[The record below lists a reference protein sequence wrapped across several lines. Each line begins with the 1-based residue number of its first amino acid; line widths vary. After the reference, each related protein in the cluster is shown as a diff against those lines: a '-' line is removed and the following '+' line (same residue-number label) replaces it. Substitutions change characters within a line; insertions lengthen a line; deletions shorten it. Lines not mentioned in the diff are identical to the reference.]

1 MTEHLLHEFQRQ
13 CKLWLLS
20 LTPDVATTATT
31 EATKVWAST
40 GHCPHHPR
48 RLCSLAMPRAPGPAP
63 QGECKAPSGRSNI
76 LKVSTTTGTFQLW
89 LLDSPLWPSWA
100 SEPSLAAAFALLLP
114 GQGTGEQ
121 HISRGGTRDKAKGR
135 GYVTK
140 EEDDCAHW
148 KQVQAGVKPD

>member
-1 MTEHLLHEFQRQ
+1 MSSRGSASCGCYLWPQMWPQQPPLKPLRCGRVQVTVHTIPEDCAAWQ
-13 CKLWLLS
+13 CQ
-20 LTPDVATTATT
+20 
-31 EATKVWAST
+31 
-40 GHCPHHPR
+40 G
-48 RLCSLAMPRAPGPAP
+48 P
-63 QGECKAPSGRSNI
+63 QGQLPRENAWPPSGCSNI
-76 LKVSTTTGTFQLW
+76 LKVSTTTGAFQLW

-121 HISRGGTRDKAKGR
+121 HISRSGTRDKAKR
-135 GYVTK
+135 RDYVTK